1 MLFRSSGYT
10 LTCEDYGPKNSADY
24 CFLKGTK
31 YYKTCKTAQEVCE
44 GLGFGHNDGNPCSAD
59 EVIDGYCPR
68 SGTYYSCKID
78 PVKYCKNHGYSN
90 GGCGAYETV
99 SSSACPY
106 DASYKKCIPTC
117 KSRLAADRYI
127 EINEGL
133 WYKGKTAV
141 VLKDITNINLT
152 NPLGVEYTD
161 IKSEATLYKRDA
173 YTECSSWNKP
183 SLTIGAN
190 SGSRL
195 LAKNLNDVTVILD
208 HNGTAGLAVTHLEAG
223 GTWEDVTVTETN
235 LSSFGDQPS
244 DAYNDIHVMKK
255 SSRLHVTGILTLKG
269 NNVFRT
275 GGQRWIVNNDN
286 NQKIGMFHLEI
297 NGDGK
302 VHIES
307 GNTRFQGIPIMLYEN
322 IPGAEFVIS
331 NATFYQEESGFRT
344 QNGNGLLRLSNA
356 NATFYKIWINGTV
369 GSQDN
374 FNVTQASRLTI
385 TGNMRLYNSKLS
397 IYGNSTVIQSWKDI
411 GVCNKDRICIGSGS
425 KDRKSVV

>member
-1 MLFRSSGYT
+1 MDDAGTHYAECKCPANWISCDSSIHQKGSGTGCSYNGTTTYASCTCESGYT

-223 GTWEDVTVTETN
+223 GTWEDVTVT
-235 LSSFGDQPS
+235 
-244 DAYNDIHVMKK
+244 
-255 SSRLHVTGILTLKG
+255 
-269 NNVFRT
+269 
-275 GGQRWIVNNDN
+275 
-286 NQKIGMFHLEI
+286 
-297 NGDGK
+297 
-302 VHIES
+302 
-307 GNTRFQGIPIMLYEN
+307 
-322 IPGAEFVIS
+322 
-331 NATFYQEESGFRT
+331 
-344 QNGNGLLRLSNA
+344 
-356 NATFYKIWINGTV
+356 
-369 GSQDN
+369 
-374 FNVTQASRLTI
+374 
-385 TGNMRLYNSKLS
+385 
-397 IYGNSTVIQSWKDI
+397 
-411 GVCNKDRICIGSGS
+411 
-425 KDRKSVV
+425 